1 MFNSVKLYQ
10 SSQLSTLLFHPEKT
24 YLLMLAQ
31 GCDTHLIS
39 SAPDSTQ
46 IYSITTPAIIWQT
59 TLYHDALLCC
69 ELSSGSQIVFCQKEK
84 DASPDL
90 LLNSH
95 TIMMFV
101 HWLDQKIYNYLDKL
115 FSLTHEEVTIMGV
128 GCGRT
133 DGVDAPIITHNT
145 HALNNGFLVL
155 FSNLPSSVGS
165 AHSSDFHSGYFIAKT
180 EKSNHIMTING
191 ESAFGFY
198 QKMIQKN
205 FNEEVTR
212 ENIFEIGLKYPFGLG
227 GINGEQALRVPASV
241 DGDALVVAGPMDEE
255 STLCLMKSTPEA
267 LSHAPLKA
275 SSDARLNVETLSTKE
290 CFVVECAGR
299 HALLGKDFEQELEA
313 IAYSMKGVSNM
324 YGLLSLGEI
333 ANNADKYI
341 EYFNESCVIGV
352 LHANQ

>member
-1 MFNSVKLYQ
+1 MFKTVTLFQ
-10 SSQLSTLLFHPEKT
+10 PHELSSLVFDPEKT

-31 GCDTHLIS
+31 GCDTRLLP
-39 SAPDSTQ
+39 SAPESTQ
-46 IYSITTPAIIWQT
+46 IYSITTPAVIWQT
-59 TLYHDALLCC
+59 ILYHDALLCC
-69 ELSSGSQIVFCQKEK
+69 ELSAGSQIVFCQKEK

-101 HWLDQKIYNYLDKL
+101 HWLDTKIYNYLDKL
-115 FSLTHEEVTIMGV
+115 FSLTPEEVTIMGV

-133 DGVDAPIITHNT
+133 DGVDTPIMTHNT
-145 HALNNGFLVL
+145 REISNGALVL
-155 FSNLPSSVGS
+155 FSSEPSSVGS

-191 ESAFGFY
+191 EEAFGFY

-205 FNEEVTR
+205 FNEEVTH
-212 ENIFEIGLKYPFGLG
+212 ENIFEIGLKYPLGLG

-241 DGDALVVAGPMDEE
+241 DGNAIVVAGPMDEE
-255 STLCLMKSTPEA
+255 STLCLMKSTPEV

-275 SSDARLNVETLSTKE
+275 CSDARLNVDSLSTKE

-299 HALLGKDFEQELEA
+299 HALLGADFKQELEA
-313 IAYSMKGVSNM
+313 IAHSMKGVSTM